1 MLDTTPNIHQRSAG
15 EARVSLDLR
24 AGRTRLEGLRQSG
37 SGKAILPRVEDGVPE
52 VVFLNTSGGLTGG
65 DRLSYSLDIAAGCQ
79 AVATTQTAER
89 AYCSDTGAAEVSV
102 AVTAGREARV
112 DWLPQ
117 ETILFEGAQVN
128 RRTRIDLGAGARC
141 LYAETIV
148 LGRAAMGE
156 TLTRLRFR
164 DDRMILREG
173 RPVLAEPLVL
183 EDGLLAGSGRGA
195 LLGGHRAVAT
205 VALVM
210 RGAEDA
216 AGGLR
221 DLLAEPGVEAAVSGF
236 DGKCVLRMMAVD
248 GWPLRRLMVRVL
260 GRLSGRPLP
269 RVWQI

>member
-1 MLDTTPNIHQRSAG
+1 MLDSPLINHQRSVG

-24 AGRTRLEGLRQSG
+24 GGQTRLVGLRQSG

-65 DRLSYSLDIAAGCQ
+65 DTLSYALDVGAGCQ
-79 AVATTQTAER
+79 AVGTTQTAER
-89 AYCSDTGAAEVSV
+89 AYCSDTGVAEVSV
-102 AVTAGREARV
+102 KITAGAQGRV

-117 ETILFEGAQVN
+117 ETILFDGAQVN
-128 RRTRIDLGAGARC
+128 RRTRIELGVGARC
-141 LYAETIV
+141 LYAETVV

-156 TLTRLRFR
+156 TLGRVMFR

-183 EDGLLAGSGRGA
+183 DDWFLAGAGRGA
-195 LLGGHRAVAT
+195 LLGGNRAFAT

-210 RGAEDA
+210 QGAEDA
-216 AGGLR
+216 AEGLR
-221 DLLAEPGVEAAVSGF
+221 GMLVEPGVTAAVSGF
-236 DGKCVLRMMAVD
+236 DGKCVVRLLAVD
-248 GWPLRRLMVRVL
+248 GWPLRRVMMRIL
-260 GRLSGRPLP
+260 GRASGRALP